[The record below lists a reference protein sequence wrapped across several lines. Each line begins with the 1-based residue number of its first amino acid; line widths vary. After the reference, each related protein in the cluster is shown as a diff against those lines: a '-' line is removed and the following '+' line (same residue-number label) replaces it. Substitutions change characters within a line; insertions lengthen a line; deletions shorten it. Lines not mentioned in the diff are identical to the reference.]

1 MINIKLLFLLEFL
14 DGCLEGSNLLN
25 RVAFLLALQGYYLL
39 GCVSYEVLVA
49 ELLAY
54 AHREA
59 FQVLELSLCLLNLGS
74 YVDRSPN
81 GTANSSVPTMKLD
94 ASALFS
100 AMTSILSRFAI
111 FSVTSL

>member
-39 GCVSYEVLVA
+39 RCVSYEVLVA

-54 AHREA
+54 AHQEA

-74 YVDRSPN
+74 YVDQVAQWY
-81 GTANSSVPTMKLD
+81 GKLVGTMKLD
-94 ASALFS
+94 VSALFS

>member
-1 MINIKLLFLLEFL
+1 MVALRAAIFY
-14 DGCLEGSNLLN
+14 
-25 RVAFLLALQGYYLL
+25 RVALLLALQGYYLL
-39 GCVSYEVLVA
+39 RCVSYEVLVA

-54 AHREA
+54 AHQEA

-74 YVDRSPN
+74 YVDEVAQWYGKLVIS
-81 GTANSSVPTMKLD
+81 TMKLD

-111 FSVTSL
+111 FRVTSL